1 LDRRNPEVTMTKRM
15 AWVVSPSKLCNL
27 RCSYCYEWNELG
39 NPAKMSPELLRSVFV
54 AVRDYHLSLEARF
67 IHVVSNVSWL
77 GGEPL
82 ILALDYLEQIM
93 ALEEEVLGDL
103 IARGAFYNV
112 VQTNLYQLTDP
123 VIAFLRKHKWKP
135 GISLDVVP
143 GVRLTVGGRETE
155 KRVVANVGRL
165 REQGIQPDA
174 IVVLAKHTTPHVV
187 RLHDFFVKQGFSR
200 VRFLP
205 LFAGPPERPMDSVLA
220 TNEEIAEAM
229 CQLFVHW
236 METGTQLEIEPLQE
250 YLHNILR
257 QMVGVR
263 GGLYDRSEVG
273 EGVLIVNTNGD
284 LYQLLDAYSPDLA
297 MGNVGR
303 TGIEDILSSEAT
315 QRTLIRDAS
324 VRASMC
330 GPCKYAGT
338 CNGTPALESPSKG
351 DDHGRCA
358 VTHRVY
364 TFIENYLRESGID
377 DTVLVGMLNTPSPP
391 AMTSHGAA

>member
-1 LDRRNPEVTMTKRM
+1 MTKRM
-15 AWVVSPSKLCNL
+15 AWVVNPSKLCNL

-39 NPAKMSPELLRSVFV
+39 NAAKMSPELLRSVFV
-54 AVRDYHLSLEARF
+54 AVRDYHLALEDRF
-67 IHVVSNVSWL
+67 TDVVSNISWL

-82 ILALDYLEQIM
+82 ILSLDYLEQIM

-103 IARGAFYNV
+103 MGRRAFYNV

-123 VIAFLRKHKWKP
+123 VIAFLRRYNWKP

-143 GVRLTVGGRETE
+143 GVRLSVGGRETE
-155 KRVVANVGRL
+155 KKVIANVKRL
-165 REQGIQPDA
+165 RDQGIQPDA

-187 RLHDFFVKQGFSR
+187 RIHDFFVKQGFSR

-236 METGTQLEIEPLQE
+236 VETGTQLEIEPLQE

-263 GGLYDRSEVG
+263 SGLYDRGDLG

-284 LYQLLDAYSPDLA
+284 LYQLLDAYDPELA

-303 TGIEDILSSEAT
+303 DSIEEILKSEAT
-315 QRTLIRDAS
+315 QRTMLRDAA
-324 VRASMC
+324 VRTSMC

-351 DDHGRCA
+351 DDNGRCA

-364 TFIENYLRESGID
+364 SFIENYLRHSGID
-377 DTVLVGMLNTPSPP
+377 DAVLVGMLGTPPSPQL
-391 AMTSHGAA
+391 ASNGAA

>member
-1 LDRRNPEVTMTKRM
+1 MTKRM
-15 AWVVSPSKLCNL
+15 AWVVNPSKLCNL

-39 NPAKMSPELLRSVFV
+39 NAAKMSPELLRSVFV
-54 AVRDYHLSLEARF
+54 AVRDYHLALEDRF
-67 IHVVSNVSWL
+67 TDVVSNISWL

-82 ILALDYLEQIM
+82 ILSLDYLEQIM

-103 IARGAFYNV
+103 MGRRAFYNV

-123 VIAFLRKHKWKP
+123 VIAFLRRYNWKP

-143 GVRLTVGGRETE
+143 GVRLSVGGRETE
-155 KRVVANVGRL
+155 KKVIANVKRL
-165 REQGIQPDA
+165 RDQGIQPDA

-187 RLHDFFVKQGFSR
+187 RIHDFFVKQGFSR

-229 CQLFVHW
+229 CQRFVHW
-236 METGTQLEIEPLQE
+236 VETGTQLEIEPLQE

-263 GGLYDRSEVG
+263 SGLYDRGDLG

-284 LYQLLDAYSPDLA
+284 LYQLLDAYDPELA

-303 TGIEDILSSEAT
+303 DSIEEILKSEAT
-315 QRTLIRDAS
+315 QRTMLRDAA
-324 VRASMC
+324 VRTSMC

-351 DDHGRCA
+351 DDNGRCA

-364 TFIENYLRESGID
+364 SFIENYLRHSGID
-377 DTVLVGMLNTPSPP
+377 DAVLVGMLGTPPSPQL
-391 AMTSHGAA
+391 ASNGAA